1 MQTLKSLPPPPSP
14 PQKKKKLKIKRVK
27 GEEGLYENGH
37 KWLTHVLHCHGI
49 ELSTL

>member
-1 MQTLKSLPPPPSP
+1 MQTINSP
-14 PQKKKKLKIKRVK
+14 PTPKKNKSAK

-49 ELSTL
+49 ELSAL